1 MFCHDVL
8 ASRELLSLIFD
19 HLTPPDFDHEEGL
32 PNDWR
37 TREYYNCIHALN
49 AAARAC
55 KTLSDPALAVLWRRV
70 NNISDLLRILP
81 GWEDIGGKGYDEA
94 LIISGDIT
102 PDIWAR
108 FRRYTL
114 LVKVV
119 NQLYWEWIHPYT
131 WVLLTPWCRGEPLL
145 PNVETFR
152 VLPICAHSPCTTLFL
167 SPSLRHLWVT
177 LVDGAEPEDAHVGA
191 ILIRKIALTV
201 PGLKTF
207 HVKSKMDAGSPILV
221 DIFWHLRDLR
231 SLSLTNTYIRR
242 PELDVLA
249 ALPHLESLSVMVMLP
264 PSEQRPDRDDSD
276 GDAEGEDHDEG
287 LDGDEEDVGD
297 EEHENDEDM
306 DDEKSGEETYA
317 APIIS
322 DAFLA
327 LRQLTLRGFP
337 GEQDLLFRY
346 RPPRLEAFSLEI
358 CGRASFEEV
367 RNIVASN
374 ARNLPATLSAFSLK
388 TCEEWVEQEQ
398 LSLIELIEALFELP
412 TIETIN
418 LEFRDV
424 PTVSDE
430 GIAGIMTRPT
440 QLALMYVATRC
451 PHLRELVLPEVEF
464 ARLPLRVPV
473 SNHSLKTLSFD
484 IAQELEGRR
493 PHQQLRQFNDH
504 VEVAMAVDLLFP
516 HLDLRMRDDP
526 TPDFRRDE
534 TDIILHHLA
543 PPRRRVSIWYKVR
556 SYIEAAQAG
565 RERGKLLRQPSLFK
579 SRLST
584 LWAC

>member
-1 MFCHDVL
+1 M
-8 ASRELLSLIFD
+8 
-19 HLTPPDFDHEEGL
+19 
-32 PNDWR
+32 
-37 TREYYNCIHALN
+37 
-49 AAARAC
+49 
-55 KTLSDPALAVLWRRV
+55 
-70 NNISDLLRILP
+70 
-81 GWEDIGGKGYDEA
+81 
-94 LIISGDIT
+94 
-102 PDIWAR
+102 
-108 FRRYTL
+108 
-114 LVKVV
+114 

-191 ILIRKIALTV
+191 ILIQKIALTV

-207 HVKSKMDAGSPILV
+207 HLKSKMDAGSPVLV
-221 DIFWHLRDLR
+221 DVFRHSQDLR
-231 SLSLTNTYIRR
+231 SLSLTNVYIWR
-242 PELDVLA
+242 PEFDVLA
-249 ALPHLESLSVMVMLP
+249 ALPHLESLSAMVMLP
-264 PSEQRPDRDDSD
+264 PSEQRPDCDDSD
-276 GDAEGEDHDEG
+276 GDAEEDSHEG
-287 LDGDEEDVGD
+287 LDEDGQGTGD

-306 DDEKSGEETYA
+306 DDADPGEETCA

-327 LRQLTLRGFP
+327 LRQLTLRGSP
-337 GEQDLLFRY
+337 GKQDLLLRC

-367 RNIVASN
+367 RNIVAYN

-388 TCEEWVEQEQ
+388 TSEEWVEQEQ

-412 TIETIN
+412 NIETIN

-430 GIAGIMTRPT
+430 GIAGIMCAWPRLTSFRLPISGFVRTPPRTRPT

-451 PHLRELVLPEVEF
+451 PRLRELVLPEVEF

-493 PHQQLRQFNDH
+493 PNQQLRQFKDH

-516 HLDLRMRDDP
+516 HLDLRMRDDT
-526 TPDFRRDE
+526 TPDFRDE
-534 TDIILHHLA
+534 TGTTFHHLA

-556 SYIEAAQAG
+556 PYIEAAQAG
-565 RERGKLLRQPSLFK
+565 RERGKLLRQPSLFT
-579 SRLST
+579 SRIST
-584 LWAC
+584 LWTC